1 LLPAGRML
9 LHMSSKH
16 PNELEQLDRE
26 LDSAASE
33 IETELGRVVALH
45 VEEWTARFCHALDVD
60 LISADGF

>member
-1 LLPAGRML
+1 ML

-33 IETELGRVVALH
+33 IETELGRPETLQT
-45 VEEWTARFCHALDVD
+45 EEWTARVSDALDVD
-60 LISADGF
+60 LIGLEGF